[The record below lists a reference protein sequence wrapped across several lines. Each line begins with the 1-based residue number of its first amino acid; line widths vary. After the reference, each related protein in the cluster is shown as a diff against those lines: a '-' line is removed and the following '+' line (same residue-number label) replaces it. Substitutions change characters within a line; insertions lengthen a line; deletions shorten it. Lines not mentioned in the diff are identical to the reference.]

1 MVAIP
6 TTFAADNQRLIV
18 VGLRLGDVAVV
29 IGAGVVA
36 YWTRHGTL
44 AIPDIYWS
52 AMGLAM
58 LLTAIYMHFANIY
71 SYGNIAAFSLQ
82 FGKVTV
88 VWGAVLVT
96 LMAFAYFARI
106 SDSYSRVWVITWI
119 TLTLIAFGALRIA
132 VAFQVERWV
141 RRGELD
147 INIAVIGSGEFA
159 RRLIRS
165 LEARRSNGYRIV
177 GVYTDADA
185 DAGAQ
190 GELEGYTVRGTVDE
204 LMRAMRTSRVDEI
217 ILALPGRDTAQIR
230 EIIDRLRSVAA
241 NVKLCPEEISLE
253 LPNLGYGEVAGI
265 PMLKLSER
273 PLSGWRLFAKA
284 IEDRFISALLL
295 VAFAPVMLLIAL
307 AIKLTSR
314 GPVFFRQ
321 TRYGFN
327 NNEFVVL
334 KFRTM
339 KQSGARDGDAPAE
352 PFVHQAERNDP
363 RVTAVGRLLRR
374 TSLDELPQLF
384 NVLRGEMSLVGPR
397 PHAVAHNVEYSAT
410 INEYLSRHRVKPG
423 ITGWAQVNGFRGETR
438 TLDLMRQRVQYDL
451 YYIEHWSVLFDLR
464 ILLMT
469 LFVGFVH
476 RNAY

>member
-18 VGLRLGDVAVV
+18 VGLRLGDIAAV
-29 IGAGVVA
+29 IGAGLVA

-58 LLTAIYMHFANIY
+58 LLTAIYMHFANTY

-88 VWGAVLVT
+88 LWGAVFVT
-96 LMAFAYFARI
+96 LMVLAYFARI
-106 SDSYSRVWVITWI
+106 SDSYSRVWVITWF
-119 TLTLIAFGALRIA
+119 TFTLIAFGVLRIA
-132 VAFQVERWV
+132 VAFQVERWI

-147 INIAVIGSGEFA
+147 INIAVVGSGEFA
-159 RRLIRS
+159 ARLVRNIETGRG
-165 LEARRSNGYRIV
+165 NGYRIV
-177 GVYTDADA
+177 GIYSDSA
-185 DAGAQ
+185 AGGQAAI
-190 GELEGYTVRGTVDE
+190 EGHPAGGTVDD

-217 ILALPGRDTAQIR
+217 VLALPGHDTAQIR
-230 EIIDRLRSVAA
+230 AITDRLRSVAA

-284 IEDRFISALLL
+284 IEDRTISALLL
-295 VAFAPVMLLIAL
+295 VAFAPVMLLVAA

-339 KQSGARDGDAPAE
+339 KEGESPSDPAVAQAQRD
-352 PFVHQAERNDP
+352 DP
-363 RVTAVGRLLRR
+363 RVTAVGRMLRR

-397 PHAVAHNVEYSAT
+397 PHAVAHNVEYSAA

>member
-6 TTFAADNQRLIV
+6 TTFAADTQRLIV
-18 VGLRLGDVAVV
+18 LGLRLGDMAVV
-29 IGAGVVA
+29 VAAGVVA

-44 AIPDIYWS
+44 AIPDVYWS
-52 AMGLAM
+52 AMGLAT

-71 SYGNIAAFSLQ
+71 SYGSIAAFSLQ

-88 VWGAVLVT
+88 LWGAVFVT
-96 LMAFAYFARI
+96 LMALAYFARI
-106 SDSYSRVWVITWI
+106 SDSYSRVWVITWF
-119 TLTLIAFGALRIA
+119 TLTLIAFGVLRIA
-132 VAFQVERWV
+132 VAFQVESWI

-147 INIAVIGSGEFA
+147 INVAVIGAGDLA
-159 RRLIRS
+159 RRLVRD
-165 LEARRSNGYRIV
+165 LEARRETGYRVV
-177 GVYTDADA
+177 GIYYDGTGGAPPEI
-185 DAGAQ
+185 AGHPF
-190 GELEGYTVRGTVDE
+190 RGTVDD
-204 LMRAMRTSRVDEI
+204 LLTSMRTSRVDEI
-217 ILALPGRDTAQIR
+217 VVALPGRDSAQIR
-230 EIIDRLRSVAA
+230 QVTDRLRSVAA

-253 LPNLGYGEVAGI
+253 LPNLGFGEVAGI

-273 PLSGWRLFAKA
+273 PLSGWNLFAKA
-284 IEDRFISALLL
+284 IEDRCLSPLLL
-295 VAFAPVMLLIAL
+295 LAFAPVMLLIAA

-339 KQSGARDGDAPAE
+339 REGEAPSDPAVAQARRD
-352 PFVHQAERNDP
+352 DP

-397 PHAVAHNVEYSAT
+397 PHAVAHNVEYSAV

>member
-18 VGLRLGDVAVV
+18 VGLRLGDIAVV
-29 IGAGVVA
+29 LGAGVVA

-52 AMGLAM
+52 AMGLAT
-58 LLTAIYMHFANIY
+58 LLTAIYMHFANSY
-71 SYGNIAAFSLQ
+71 SYGNIATFSLQ

-88 VWGAVLVT
+88 LWGAVFVT
-96 LMAFAYFARI
+96 LMAFAYFARL
-106 SDSYSRVWVITWI
+106 SDSYSRVWVITWF
-119 TLTLIAFGALRIA
+119 TLTLIAFGILRVA
-132 VAFQVERWV
+132 VAFQVERWI

-147 INIAVIGSGEFA
+147 INVAVVGSGEFA

-165 LEARRSNGYRIV
+165 LEARRANGYRVV
-177 GVYTDADA
+177 GVYADGNGPE
-185 DAGAQ
+185 DGI
-190 GELEGYTVRGTVDE
+190 EGVPARGTVDD

-217 ILALPGRDTAQIR
+217 VLALPRSDTAEIR
-230 EIIDRLRSVAA
+230 RITDRLRSVAA

-284 IEDRFISALLL
+284 IEDRLISSILLI
-295 VAFAPVMLLIAL
+295 AFAPLMLAIAL

-334 KFRTM
+334 KYRTM
-339 KQSGARDGDAPAE
+339 KEGETRNDETAADPAVEQAR
-352 PFVHQAERNDP
+352 RNDP
-363 RVTAVGRLLRR
+363 RVTPVGRLLRR

-397 PHAVAHNVEYSAT
+397 PHAVAHNVEYSAA